1 MHVIGDFTMTARSS
15 SPRRIATILATSLM
29 LALSI
34 MVGGA
39 QATDIDTDIAVLRA
53 LDKVSTRATVLK
65 APVGR
70 AIEFGRLTIV
80 ARRCVT
86 RPPEETP
93 ESAVFLDIDKAGP
106 AGLREPVFK
115 GWMFASSPD
124 LSAMEDAVYDVWV
137 LACESS
143 ESNASGSSGP

>member
-1 MHVIGDFTMTARSS
+1 MNEINESSMTAWSRG
-15 SPRRIATILATSLM
+15 PRRVALTLATSFV
-29 LALSI
+29 LALS
-34 MVGGA
+34 MMAGGA
-39 QATDIDTDIAVLRA
+39 QATDIDTDIALLRA
-53 LDKVSTRATVLK
+53 LDKVSTRDTVLK

-70 AIEFGRLTIV
+70 AVEFGRLTIV

-137 LACESS
+137 LACDSS
-143 ESNASGSSGP
+143 ESNASGASGP